1 MKKTKKFFLFD
12 NQGYEERIFQNVIL
26 YFHISKVENILVK
39 CFALY
44 YALVKFNM
52 KVINAENMR
61 FKNKRFEHYYLVLIE
76 EMTCMKDLM
85 NTKQLHAEWIDEKTG
100 VFSMSNID
108 FDRITCT
115 VIANTINGEVAIQV
129 HERG

>member
-1 MKKTKKFFLFD
+1 M
-12 NQGYEERIFQNVIL
+12 